1 MISRRTGRWGFSLGV
16 GLPSEQSHSSKAA
29 ERASCHVTGN
39 RLKNRA
45 NLAGPSR
52 AAREEVENH
61 LALIRTPLA
70 RLQGPDG
77 SKRYA
82 TRDVRAKSG
91 EARSRYRS
99 RHRGHRHGVD
109 EDRNPGANVY
119 TGAIS
124 IFAGSAPA
132 RASAASTPTV
142 GTYSSQGKEQ

>member
-1 MISRRTGRWGFSLGV
+1 MISPRTGRWGFSLGV
-16 GLPSEQSHSSKAA
+16 GLPSEQSHPSKAA
-29 ERASCHVTGN
+29 ERASCHVTAN

-70 RLQGPDG
+70 RLQGSDG
-77 SKRYA
+77 WKRYA

-124 IFAGSAPA
+124 IFA
-132 RASAASTPTV
+132 ASTPTV